1 MTALDNFIVMASSKN
16 NRKNS
21 RIIIL
26 NYYLEIKYFFLYF
39 TNMLIFKIEDQFI
52 LYIEFLKN
60 IHIRI

>member
-1 MTALDNFIVMASSKN
+1 MTALDNFIVMTSSKN

>member
-1 MTALDNFIVMASSKN
+1 MTALDNFIVMTSSKN

-60 IHIRI
+60 IHICI